1 MSTSHPS
8 PEWQSDNSLLACL
21 QHLFDT
27 RIGADVRFLIGERQD
42 ITMGHRSILI
52 CRSPVFCDILATQNP
67 DPVLCEWSLKVTNT
81 TTNIFDIF
89 LRYLYTDYVSEE
101 ITESIAMALISLA
114 QRYRVNTLVNYLKGI
129 LNNVQKTVPNSVKTS
144 DSVSPQSNVT
154 GRQFSALGRVW
165 HSTCDNSMYL
175 VNTGNRNPTQT
186 SEGVVPVGR
195 TEQGTNLHRNQD
207 KTHTDHRNTVLV
219 TDTENNR
226 TMHFKVDEAEEDS
239 ETSENTPGNLTS
251 DSHVRSP
258 CDRKSES
265 HTSDKDV
272 DDTSQYMLN
281 KRPIPLIKTEVED
294 DSFDHSVS
302 SQGTGF
308 PVGTNEDARFQLPL
322 RTVSQTETMT
332 SDIKEELPTEESMD
346 TQTPSER
353 DYTVTYSQDLANIQ
367 SGETTPAAGFKRKG
381 RMRRGDNEVSGD
393 NVMSGR
399 DLYPA
404 GLTTQHTETTLSI
417 GPSNHQTSDEASRPK
432 RSRVASEEE
441 LDARYTTSTKRNT
454 QWGMKLF
461 QDWNKE
467 VLGSPLDM
475 ATVTVTDLAEQLRKF
490 YYGVR
495 HYSCRRLI
503 NIRGAINRHL
513 AHIRRTIDIVRDKDF
528 KSANDVLDGVRK
540 QGKQSEFDKVTHKP
554 LDEADLMKILIYIE
568 NADSCPVILRRCVW
582 FHLFMSFVPKG
593 SDFHQ
598 HLTSQSFAFQHDER
612 GEYVTLRPDIVDGNL
627 GSKKPQNDKR
637 MYSCA
642 ESSSC
647 PVKML
652 KLLLQRTDPKATYL
666 FNHYNRFAAASPL
679 KSKIWYSLQPLSK
692 RAFVGFLPGICKAA
706 NVDESYTI
714 HDLRLTAMQYV
725 KGAGVKARRLR
736 QSPLVDSSL
745 QNNDHTRESYCRKG
759 HRSNTRSDLTGTNQ
773 DDVTNTSRNDVTKT
787 ASRDFTSINKRAVT
801 STRNR
806 DVASTN
812 KHDVTGT
819 ASRNVTSTNQSNVTS
834 TENQVVLNTNQHYI
848 TNNNM
853 VDATSSVSRDV
864 TSSSTND
871 LTIKRE
877 VDTTNTF
884 DGFSDH
890 NAIAAR
896 RPDVNNSH
904 ISATPTGSHDA
915 QIFHGQSIPNANP
928 SHHPLTLQLAVLPS
942 VQTIKADPM
951 AEPSVVPTTQ
961 VMMTPYMTL
970 QPFPGSS
977 QVFQVNYLPNST

>member
-129 LNNVQKTVPNSVKTS
+129 LNNVQKIVPNSVKTS

-281 KRPIPLIKTEVED
+281 QNLIPLIKTEVED

-404 GLTTQHTETTLSI
+404 GLTTQHTECPIPSSAA
-417 GPSNHQTSDEASRPK
+417 GPDLSDEAPQRK
-432 RSRVASEEE
+432 RFRVVSEEE
-441 LDARYTTSTKRNT
+441 LDQLFDARHSNSTKKNT
-454 QWGMKLF
+454 LWGLKLF
-461 QDWNKE
+461 QEWNIE
-467 VLGSPLDM
+467 VSGSPLDM
-475 ATVTVTDLAEQLRKF
+475 TTVSVPDLAEQLRKF
-490 YYGVR
+490 YCGARPYKSNSEPYTSNTLV
-495 HYSCRRLI
+495 
-503 NIRGAINRHL
+503 NVRGALNRHL
-513 AHIRRTIDIVRDKDF
+513 ANIHRTIDIVRDKEF
-528 KSANDVLDGVRK
+528 KHANGVLDGLRK
-540 QGKQSEFDKVTHKP
+540 QRNLSKAVHSPFIET
-554 LDEADLMKILIYIE
+554 EDLQQIFAYLRQAWSSPI
-568 NADSCPVILRRCVW
+568 ILRQCVW
-582 FHLFMSFVPKG
+582 FNLSMYFVTRG
-593 SDFHQ
+593 MEFHEQ
-598 HLTSQSFAFQHDER
+598 LTPQSFSFQQDEY
-612 GEYVTLRPDIVDGNL
+612 GEYVALTHDIVEEIRGCA
-627 GSKKPQNDKR
+627 KKLHNDKR
-637 MYSCA
+637 MYSCP
-642 ESSSC
+642 ESPSC

-652 KLLLQRTDPKATYL
+652 KLLLKKTDSRATSL
-666 FNHYNRFAAASPL
+666 FNQYSKESSMSPMTT
-679 KSKIWYSLQPLSK
+679 SIWYTPKSVSK
-692 RAFVGFLPGICKAA
+692 RTFARFLTQICKAA
-706 NVDESYTI
+706 NVDENYTP
-714 HDLRLTAMQYV
+714 HCLRATAMQYV
-725 KGAGVKARRLR
+725 NG
-736 QSPLVDSSL
+736 P
-745 QNNDHTRESYCRKG
+745 
-759 HRSNTRSDLTGTNQ
+759 RSDPGDGRKQ
-773 DDVTNTSRNDVTKT
+773 
-787 ASRDFTSINKRAVT
+787 IN
-801 STRNR
+801 
-806 DVASTN
+806 
-812 KHDVTGT
+812 
-819 ASRNVTSTNQSNVTS
+819 
-834 TENQVVLNTNQHYI
+834 
-848 TNNNM
+848 
-853 VDATSSVSRDV
+853 
-864 TSSSTND
+864 
-871 LTIKRE
+871 
-877 VDTTNTF
+877 
-884 DGFSDH
+884 
-890 NAIAAR
+890 
-896 RPDVNNSH
+896 
-904 ISATPTGSHDA
+904 
-915 QIFHGQSIPNANP
+915 
-928 SHHPLTLQLAVLPS
+928 
-942 VQTIKADPM
+942 
-951 AEPSVVPTTQ
+951 
-961 VMMTPYMTL
+961 
-970 QPFPGSS
+970 
-977 QVFQVNYLPNST
+977 

>member
-1 MSTSHPS
+1 MTSLENRQNEIFLSSKTRTSERTMSTSHPS

-404 GLTTQHTETTLSI
+404 GLTTQHTECPIPSSAA
-417 GPSNHQTSDEASRPK
+417 GPDLSDEAPQRK
-432 RSRVASEEE
+432 RFRVVSEEE
-441 LDARYTTSTKRNT
+441 LDQLFDARHSNSTKKNT
-454 QWGMKLF
+454 LWGLKLF
-461 QDWNKE
+461 QEWNIE
-467 VLGSPLDM
+467 VSGSPLDM
-475 ATVTVTDLAEQLRKF
+475 TTVSVPDLAEQLRKF
-490 YYGVR
+490 YCGARPYKSNSEPYTSNTLV
-495 HYSCRRLI
+495 
-503 NIRGAINRHL
+503 NVRGALNRHL
-513 AHIRRTIDIVRDKDF
+513 ANIHRTIDIVRDKEF
-528 KSANDVLDGVRK
+528 KHANGVLDGLRK
-540 QGKQSEFDKVTHKP
+540 QRNLSKAVHSPFIET
-554 LDEADLMKILIYIE
+554 EDLQQIFAYLRQAWSSPI
-568 NADSCPVILRRCVW
+568 ILRQCVW
-582 FHLFMSFVPKG
+582 FNLSLYFVTRG
-593 SDFHQ
+593 MEFHEQ
-598 HLTSQSFAFQHDER
+598 LTPQSFSFQQDEY
-612 GEYVTLRPDIVDGNL
+612 GEYVALTHDIVEEIRGCA
-627 GSKKPQNDKR
+627 KKLHNDKR
-637 MYSCA
+637 MYSCP
-642 ESSSC
+642 ESPSC

-652 KLLLQRTDPKATYL
+652 KLLLKKTDSRATSL
-666 FNHYNRFAAASPL
+666 FNQYSKESSMSPMTT
-679 KSKIWYSLQPLSK
+679 SIWYTPKSVSK
-692 RAFVGFLPGICKAA
+692 RTFARFLTQICKAA
-706 NVDESYTI
+706 NVDENYTP
-714 HDLRLTAMQYV
+714 HCLRATAMQYV
-725 KGAGVKARRLR
+725 NG
-736 QSPLVDSSL
+736 P
-745 QNNDHTRESYCRKG
+745 
-759 HRSNTRSDLTGTNQ
+759 RSDPGDGKKQ
-773 DDVTNTSRNDVTKT
+773 
-787 ASRDFTSINKRAVT
+787 IN
-801 STRNR
+801 
-806 DVASTN
+806 
-812 KHDVTGT
+812 
-819 ASRNVTSTNQSNVTS
+819 
-834 TENQVVLNTNQHYI
+834 
-848 TNNNM
+848 
-853 VDATSSVSRDV
+853 
-864 TSSSTND
+864 
-871 LTIKRE
+871 
-877 VDTTNTF
+877 
-884 DGFSDH
+884 
-890 NAIAAR
+890 
-896 RPDVNNSH
+896 
-904 ISATPTGSHDA
+904 
-915 QIFHGQSIPNANP
+915 
-928 SHHPLTLQLAVLPS
+928 
-942 VQTIKADPM
+942 
-951 AEPSVVPTTQ
+951 
-961 VMMTPYMTL
+961 
-970 QPFPGSS
+970 
-977 QVFQVNYLPNST
+977 